1 MFTQDPP
8 PRSPRD
14 LVIIRHA
21 GTGNTIGCGETAH
34 HTTSEKTRLRLYRKK
49 NILFKLFYLKS
60 LFIVRLW
67 SIEC

>member
-49 NILFKLFYLKS
+49 NILFKLLSEIFVYCK
-60 LFIVRLW
+60 IVVH
-67 SIEC
+67 